1 MKLKAIFCM
10 GIFVFSSSSLSNEKS
25 IEECTKIEDPAVR
38 LKCYDNIFLSS
49 APQDKNE
56 TPPSMEKAENYYKPP
71 PNKIK
76 IEPVKSAEPSQELKQ
91 AQIKIQET
99 ESELKKV
106 KSELKKAQ
114 QIEKQLRKEEDK
126 DVFGTIVSV
135 KKTGNYKIDITLDN
149 GQVWRSLD
157 SVYKR
162 LPVKKSQKVTI
173 SKAVISGHILRVT
186 GKKVAIRVRKIR

>member
-25 IEECTKIEDPAVR
+25 IEECAKIEDPAVR

-71 PNKIK
+71 PNKII
-76 IEPVKSAEPSQELKQ
+76 IEPIKSTEPSIELKE

-99 ESELKKV
+99 EEELEKV

-114 QIEKQLRKEEDK
+114 KIEKQLREVDK
-126 DVFGTIVSV
+126 DVIGIIVNV
-135 KKTGNYKIDITLDN
+135 KKVGNYKIDITLDN
-149 GQVWRSLD
+149 GQVWRSVE
-157 SVYKR
+157 SIYKR

-173 SKAVISGHILRVT
+173 SKAVFSGHILKVS
-186 GKKVAIRVRKIR
+186 GKKVAMRVRKIR

>member
-25 IEECTKIEDPAVR
+25 IEECAKIEDPAVR

-49 APQDKNE
+49 APQDMNE
-56 TPPSMEKAENYYKPP
+56 TPPSMETAESYYKPP
-71 PNKIK
+71 PNKI
-76 IEPVKSAEPSQELKQ
+76 ILEPIKSTEPSIELKE

-99 ESELKKV
+99 EEELEKV

-114 QIEKQLRKEEDK
+114 KIEKQLREVDK
-126 DVFGTIVSV
+126 DVIGTIVNV
-135 KKTGNYKIDITLDN
+135 KKVGNYKIDITLDN
-149 GQVWRSLD
+149 GQVWRSVE
-157 SVYKR
+157 SIYKR

-173 SKAVISGHILRVT
+173 SKAVFSGHILKVS
-186 GKKVAIRVRKIR
+186 GKKVAMRVRKIR

>member
-1 MKLKAIFCM
+1 M
-10 GIFVFSSSSLSNEKS
+10 S
-25 IEECTKIEDPAVR
+25 R
-38 LKCYDNIFLSS
+38 
-49 APQDKNE
+49 
-56 TPPSMEKAENYYKPP
+56 
-71 PNKIK
+71 
-76 IEPVKSAEPSQELKQ
+76 VKSAEPSQELKQ

>member
-25 IEECTKIEDPAVR
+25 IEECAKIEDPAVR

-56 TPPSMEKAENYYKPP
+56 TPPSMEKAENYYRPP
-71 PNKIK
+71 PNKII
-76 IEPVKSAEPSQELKQ
+76 IEPIKSTEPSIELKE

-99 ESELKKV
+99 EEELEKV

-114 QIEKQLRKEEDK
+114 KIEKQLREVDK
-126 DVFGTIVSV
+126 DVIGIIVNV
-135 KKTGNYKIDITLDN
+135 KKVGNYKIDITLDN
-149 GQVWRSLD
+149 GQVWRSVE
-157 SVYKR
+157 SIYKR

-173 SKAVISGHILRVT
+173 SKAVFSGHILKVS
-186 GKKVAIRVRKIR
+186 GKKVAMRVRKIR